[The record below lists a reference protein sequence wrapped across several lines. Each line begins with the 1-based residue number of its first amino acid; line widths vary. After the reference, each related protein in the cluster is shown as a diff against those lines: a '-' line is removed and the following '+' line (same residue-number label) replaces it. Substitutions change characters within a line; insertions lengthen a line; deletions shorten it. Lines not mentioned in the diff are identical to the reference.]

1 MEKVYRYTPTE
12 CPVKVKNILGNT
24 DMYANYIQKCIISKT
39 RENASFFVINN
50 YKLGPILA
58 IFWQKTKDIVI
69 VKRLPVTCVSK
80 TYCLFNWILEL
91 FRNYDFFREQN
102 GLIGIGS
109 VVLP

>member
-1 MEKVYRYTPTE
+1 MQITY
-12 CPVKVKNILGNT
+12 KNVLLAKLPI
-24 DMYANYIQKCIISKT
+24 AKNYPE

-58 IFWQKTKDIVI
+58 IFWEKTKDIVI
-69 VKRLPVTCVSK
+69 VKRLPVICVSK
-80 TYCLFNWILEL
+80 TYCLYNWILEL